1 MSGKLKCEYLKKY
14 RESIAEKY
22 DIQGFKY
29 EKCNN
34 NGKCIGTCPKCE
46 EEVKKLNEKLNEY
59 CNIENK
65 YKSINLP
72 ETIEQVNCH
81 TPVNLSAYK
90 KGLLEDGTSTAS
102 IFGIERLCINTDGP
116 GITTLVG
123 LYGCPLSCIFC
134 INKQEG
140 NSKIISVDE
149 LYDIVLQDDLYYN
162 HSDGGICFGGNE
174 PLEQKEFI
182 LSFIKKMRKENK
194 NWKIG
199 IETSLSVSMRNS
211 IKELLSL
218 IDYIIVDIKSMD
230 KDIYKF
236 YTNSSMNTKVYENL
250 KYLVQN
256 VSKDKLTIKVPKIP
270 YFTSDEDV
278 SNSVKDLL
286 EMGFLYNNIK
296 VIDYIIPKGCDIN
309 EERIGGDIDPA
320 SLNDIDGFSGVDKKL
335 LENCRLEGDIS
346 IDVNNKEN
354 EEEDIT
360 DLDIDIKELQSDYEK
375 NEKNKENYFN
385 DYFKISEGAIKEIK
399 YNKNQ

>member
-1 MSGKLKCEYLKKY
+1 MSGKSKCDYLKKY

-46 EEVKKLNEKLNEY
+46 EEVKKLNEKVNEY

-72 ETIEQVNCH
+72 KTIEEVNCH

-90 KGLLEDGTSTAS
+90 KGLLEDDISTAL

-123 LYGCPLSCIFC
+123 LYGCPLSCVYC

-140 NSKIISVDE
+140 NAKIISVDE
-149 LYDIVLQDDLYYN
+149 LYDIILQDELYYN
-162 HSDGGICFGGNE
+162 HSEGGICFGGNE
-174 PLEQKEFI
+174 PLEQAKFI
-182 LSFIKKMRKENK
+182 LSFIRKMHKENK

-199 IETSLSVSMRNS
+199 IETSLAVSMNDS

-236 YTNSSMNTKVYENL
+236 YTYSYMNTVVKVHENL

-270 YFTSDEDV
+270 YFTYDEDV

-296 VIDYIIPKGCDIN
+296 VIDYIIPNGSKIN
-309 EERIGGDIDPA
+309 DLHMEGDIDPA
-320 SLNDIDGFSGVDKKL
+320 SLNDIDGFIGVDKKL
-335 LENCRLEGDIS
+335 LENCRLDGDIS
-346 IDVNNKEN
+346 IDAKNKEN
-354 EEEDIT
+354 DEEDIT

-375 NEKNKENYFN
+375 NNYNESVDNK
-385 DYFKISEGAIKEIK
+385 
-399 YNKNQ
+399 